1 MIIRLHKIDETEAHL
16 DFDVLFLCIKR
27 DPQELLMNEY
37 IDDFITHDN
46 GIEASI
52 DDPFLLSYI
61 YAN

>member
-16 DFDVLFLCIKR
+16 DFDILFLCIKR

-37 IDDFITHDN
+37 IDDFITHDDGVMAN
-46 GIEASI
+46 EN
-52 DDPFLLSYI
+52 DPFLLSYI